1 MKERNISWNDLLRLE
16 STWLSFIIWA
26 VYDLQLS
33 MTMKSQIYVR
43 HERVMGPY
51 STCSACPKVLRAIH
65 VGTVVEEAVK
75 RAKKNQ
81 KRVMPRCIAFRPAA
95 VVPTLVQWTR
105 TSGTIVS

>member
-1 MKERNISWNDLLRLE
+1 MQCMPKSVEGHTCRL
-16 STWLSFIIWA
+16 
-26 VYDLQLS
+26 
-33 MTMKSQIYVR
+33 
-43 HERVMGPY
+43 
-51 STCSACPKVLRAIH
+51 
-65 VGTVVEEAVK
+65 GTVVEEAVK